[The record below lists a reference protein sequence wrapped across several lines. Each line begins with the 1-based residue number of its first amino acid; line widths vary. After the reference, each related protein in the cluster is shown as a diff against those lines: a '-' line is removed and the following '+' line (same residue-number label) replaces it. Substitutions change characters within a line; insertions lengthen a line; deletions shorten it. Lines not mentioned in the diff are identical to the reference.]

1 MLVLC
6 RRDLDGRR
14 TSVCYDMS
22 SIWSCLYQVGEE
34 TKRQADPVE
43 RSRSILSILGV
54 NLLRIHALLEQP
66 SLALRHDNQEHHG
79 WDREIVIENRT
90 TPREVLM
97 REIDEHPER
106 RLYASAR

>member
-1 MLVLC
+1 
-6 RRDLDGRR
+6 
-14 TSVCYDMS
+14 MS

-54 NLLRIHALLEQP
+54 NLLRIYTLLEQP
-66 SLALRHDNQEHHG
+66 SLALRHDNQENYG